1 MGKERNMKKIKKWWN
16 NSGKFS
22 KFILVLAFITAVGV
36 IGNAIEGENTTADGE
51 NNLLNANNEEG
62 KENSQIEEFYIGDK
76 VIIDNVEY
84 TVNSIEMTKEIG
96 TQYIKSTAKDTYM
109 IINITITNNKN
120 DLLSINN
127 SYFRLQL
134 GEKTYRSSN
143 TTLLENNIIIKG
155 INPDVTLTG
164 NIIFDITEATA
175 TNPSLQ
181 LQIQTDYL
189 GREKET
195 INLYKN

>member
-1 MGKERNMKKIKKWWN
+1 MKKIKKWWN